1 MSDTLATLNEVFR
14 TVFDDDE
21 LSVTRETTAKDVE
34 NWDSLTH
41 VKLILAAERKFSVR
55 FSSSEVAGLKNVGE
69 LLDLI
74 EAYKNR

>member
-1 MSDTLATLNEVFR
+1 
-14 TVFDDDE
+14 
-21 LSVTRETTAKDVE
+21 
-34 NWDSLTH
+34 

-69 LLDLI
+69 LVDLI